1 MCDKSNIK
9 CRDKE
14 IDDKIIRPMGENK
27 KLKIKKKGTIKLIL
41 TQL

>member
-14 IDDKIIRPMGENK
+14 IDEITTRPMEENK
-27 KLKIKKKGTIKLIL
+27 KLTIKKKRTIKLIL